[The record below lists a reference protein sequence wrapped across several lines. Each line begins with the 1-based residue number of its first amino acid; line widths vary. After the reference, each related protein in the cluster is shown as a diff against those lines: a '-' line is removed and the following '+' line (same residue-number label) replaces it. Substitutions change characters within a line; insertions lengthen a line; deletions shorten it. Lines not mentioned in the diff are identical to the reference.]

1 MLNSWQRQ
9 RRRIRGEW
17 ERFWFSRVDPT
28 LVGVLRILTGLMLL
42 YTHAIWGLRLHDFF
56 GSHSWITPELVQQL
70 QEGQF
75 ALSYLWWINDDWLA
89 ATHLLAFLVLLAFT
103 CGLFTRITS
112 VLTFAILVSY
122 ANRAPAALFGLD
134 QINAMLT
141 LYLAIGYLTTAAES
155 RALSLDRWRWAR
167 RHAAHSMFPDMLHG
181 PPPSAGA
188 NFTLRLIQ
196 VHMCVIYFFAGISK
210 LRGDAWWNGEAMWL
224 AFSNEEYQSINM
236 LWTAGHPWLLSIMA
250 HTTVLWEVSFPFLI
264 WRPRWRPLMLLVGCL
279 LHLGIGAFLGMWT
292 FGLIMIIGYASFVP
306 TSLVASVAKRW
317 IGKRLDDASASEA
330 MPDESTRFAE
340 HLAADATDTECRDIP
355 RSFAKREECVLVRSV
370 ATAPSQREGVN
381 NVSTNDSIVSRQR
394 HPK

>member
-1 MLNSWQRQ
+1 MLDLWQRKQ
-9 RRRIRGEW
+9 RRIRGEW

-42 YTHAIWGLRLHDFF
+42 YTHAVWGLRLHEFF
-56 GSHSWITPELVQQL
+56 GSHSWTSPGLVQQL
-70 QEGQF
+70 HDSQF
-75 ALSYLWWINDDWLA
+75 AFSYLWWVNDDWLV

-112 VLTFAILVSY
+112 VLTFVVLVSY

-141 LYLAIGYLTTAAES
+141 LYLAIGYLATPPES
-155 RALSLDRWRWAR
+155 RSLSLDHWRWTR
-167 RHAAHSMFPDMLHG
+167 RRAAQGTLPNTLHG

-188 NFTLRLIQ
+188 NFALRLIQ

-210 LRGDAWWNGEAMWL
+210 LRGDAWWDGEAMML
-224 AFSNEEYQSINM
+224 AFSNEEYQSIDM
-236 LWTAGHPWLLSIMA
+236 LWTAGHPWLLSIMT

-292 FGLIMIIGYASFVP
+292 FGLIMIVGYSSFVP

-317 IGKRLDDASASEA
+317 IGKRSDDASTSE
-330 MPDESTRFAE
+330 DESTRR
-340 HLAADATDTECRDIP
+340 ADNVASGDTDGALGDIE
-355 RSFAKREECVLVRSV
+355 RSFTQRDESVLVRSV
-370 ATAPSQREGVN
+370 TTAASEREGVN
-381 NVSTNDSIVSRQR
+381 AAPTTDSIVLRQR